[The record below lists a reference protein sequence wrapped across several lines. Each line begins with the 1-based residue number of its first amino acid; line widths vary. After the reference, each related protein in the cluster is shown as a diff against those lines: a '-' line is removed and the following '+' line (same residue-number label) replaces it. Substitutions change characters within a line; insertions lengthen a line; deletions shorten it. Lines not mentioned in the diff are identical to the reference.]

1 MKLAK
6 GMRVLTVQQPF
17 ATLIALGEKHVEYR
31 SWPTS
36 YREPLAIASSKAFP
50 KDRRED
56 CEIPWVKKRLRK
68 HGLSVDD
75 LKRKC
80 GKVLCIT
87 KIVECQK
94 ESDGDYGFV
103 LRRKPMKVFRPPISI
118 PPGGF
123 HLGLWKW
130 KSS

>member
-1 MKLAK
+1 
-6 GMRVLTVQQPF
+6 MRVLTVQQPF
-17 ATLIALGEKHVEYR
+17 ATLIALGEKKVEYR

-36 YREPLAIASSKAFP
+36 HKEALAIASSKGFP
-50 KDRRED
+50 KYRRTQ
-56 CEIPWVKKRLRK
+56 CEERRIKQQLRT

-75 LKRKC
+75 LKRDC

-87 KIVECQK
+87 QIVECRK
-94 ESDGDYGFV
+94 ESDGSYGFV
-103 LRRKPMKVFRPPISI
+103 LRRKPMKVFHPPISI

-130 KSS
+130 K